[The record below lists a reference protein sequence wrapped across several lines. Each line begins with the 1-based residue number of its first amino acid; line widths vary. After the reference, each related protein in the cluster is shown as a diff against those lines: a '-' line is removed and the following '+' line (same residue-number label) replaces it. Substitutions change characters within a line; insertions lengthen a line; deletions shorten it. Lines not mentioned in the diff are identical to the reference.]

1 MKMFL
6 PVLLCLCFWRLDGS
20 PPGPSSDPIYLVSLI
35 VPITAAAAAAGFL
48 LIVAVFGMFCNSKHR
63 DEDQNHDQTD
73 ATLYKHF
80 GQMKESEMTE
90 VIYTYF
96 TF

>member
-6 PVLLCLCFWRLDGS
+6 PVLLCLCFWRLDAITLDPHTPSGPVS
-20 PPGPSSDPIYLVSLI
+20 PTAL
-35 VPITAAAAAAGFL
+35 ITAVAVVGSL
-48 LIVAVFGMFCNSKHR
+48 LIVAVIGMFCYCRKHR

-73 ATLYKHF
+73 STLYKHF

-90 VIYTYF
+90 VIYTNF